1 MLKKSHSLYS
11 IALLSLILSSCGD
24 KKPSDSVEPL
34 AVSIA
39 YPIENSKIARDV
51 PFRASIESLEG
62 IESAKFFID
71 DSLIVSVKS
80 FINNNTTINPLNLK
94 KSTYLVTDGL
104 FRFSRNPMYLGMLLF
119 LLGTSIVLNII
130 GGLIISILFIFYM
143 NFFQIMPEEKA
154 LENLFGKDY
163 RNYLKSVRRWI

>member
-1 MLKKSHSLYS
+1 MKKRIPPPLITMFCILIIFLSKS
-11 IALLSLILSSCGD
+11 IF
-24 KKPSDSVEPL
+24 PSFVFPYKLEL
-34 AVSIA
+34 GVVVSI
-39 YPIENSKIARDV
+39 
-51 PFRASIESLEG
+51 LG
-62 IESAKFFID
+62 LLL
-71 DSLIVSVKS
+71 LIVSVKS
-80 FINNNTTINPLNLK
+80 FIDNNTTINPLNLK

-143 NFFQIMPEEKA
+143 NFFQIMPEERA